1 MTTNLSVPSRDAIT
15 SDDPSPVGS
24 APSLD
29 SVAAAIDP
37 ASLEILRM
45 QLEGIA
51 DRMQDALVRSAISSI
66 AREGMD
72 CAAAIFLPDGRVIAQ
87 ARSLPL
93 LLGSMIP
100 AVEGILNAFPIHDL
114 RDGDACLVNDPW
126 SGGTHLPDMVMIK
139 PVMLD
144 GHVVALTAAILHHQD
159 IGGSTPG
166 SLPPDATDVF
176 VEGLRLP
183 PVRWRRD
190 GLIDPGM
197 RTVLAANSR
206 TPGNLLGDLDAQWA
220 SISLGEREVQ
230 ELARAQGT
238 AFLPG
243 CDALIV
249 QAERMT
255 RDALAA
261 LPDGVFTHADRLDA
275 RGTSSGTLPG
285 RAAGNASGNAI
296 GSATGNVPDNVSAH
310 TPGVTVQ
317 VTLTKTGDRLHIDF
331 TGSSAQAP
339 APVNAP
345 PAAVLA
351 ALFFF
356 LRTLAPDAPSNH
368 GCLRAADWVLP
379 EGSVVNPRF
388 PAAVNART
396 ATVKLACNTLL
407 AAWAKADAAHASAP
421 HSGVAVVLAVG
432 GKDAAGR
439 PYFFTEIIAGGAGA
453 GPAGAGASG
462 ISTDVGNGK
471 NLPIEML
478 ESQAPLRL
486 ETYRRRR
493 GSGGAGRHAGGDGVV
508 RTYLLLEG
516 EATVSYRGERHD
528 AGAPGA
534 QGGAAGTP
542 SRAQLV
548 RRDGRIEPL
557 ASKTRFVWRAGDRL
571 TIETAGGGGW
581 GAP

>member
-1 MTTNLSVPSRDAIT
+1 MMT
-15 SDDPSPVGS
+15 SDSLPSDRATDPR
-24 APSLD
+24 AL
-29 SVAAAIDP
+29 AASIDP
-37 ASLEILRM
+37 ATLEILRM

-100 AVEGILNAFPIHDL
+100 AVAGILKAFPMDDM
-114 RDGDACLVNDPW
+114 RDGDALLMNDPW
-126 SGGTHLPDMVMIK
+126 SGGTHLPDMVMAR

-144 GHVVALTAAILHHQD
+144 GAVVALTAAILHHQD

-190 GLIDPGM
+190 GHIDPGL
-197 RTVLAANSR
+197 RTVLSANSR
-206 TPGNLLGDLDAQWA
+206 TPDNLLGDLDAQWA
-220 SISLGEREVQ
+220 AISLGEREVQ
-230 ELARAQGT
+230 ELARAQGA
-238 AFLPG
+238 AFAPG
-243 CDALIV
+243 CDALMV

-261 LPDGVFTHADRLDA
+261 LPDGVFAHADRLDA
-275 RGTSSGTLPG
+275 RGRTPGTLPAH
-285 RAAGNASGNAI
+285 AAGSAPGDAS
-296 GSATGNVPDNVSAH
+296 SH
-310 TPGVTVQ
+310 TPGVTVH

-331 TGSSAQAP
+331 TGSSAQAA
-339 APVNAP
+339 APTNAP

-351 ALFFF
+351 AVFFF
-356 LRTLAPDAPSNH
+356 MRTLAPDAPSNQ
-368 GCLRAADWVLP
+368 GCLLAADWLLP
-379 EGSVVNPRF
+379 DGSIVNPRF

-407 AAWAKADAAHASAP
+407 AAWAKADPVHASAP
-421 HSGVAVVLAVG
+421 HSGVAVVMAVG

-453 GPAGAGASG
+453 GPAGPGASG

-471 NLPIEML
+471 NLPVEML

-486 ETYRRRR
+486 ETYCRRR

-508 RTYLLLEG
+508 RSYLLLEG

-534 QGGAAGTP
+534 QGGAAGAP
-542 SRAQLV
+542 SRAQVV
-548 RRDGRIEPL
+548 RRDGSVEPL
-557 ASKTRFVWRAGDRL
+557 ASKTRFIWRAGDRL

>member
-1 MTTNLSVPSRDAIT
+1 MNTKVSVPSAHAIT
-15 SDDPSPVGS
+15 AGDAASIGS
-24 APSLD
+24 VPSLD
-29 SVAAAIDP
+29 RAAAVIDP

-72 CAAAIFLPDGRVIAQ
+72 CAAAVFLPDGRVITQ

-100 AVEGILNAFPIHDL
+100 AVAGILNAFPL
-114 RDGDACLVNDPW
+114 QCMRDGDALLMNDPW

-144 GHVVALTAAILHHQD
+144 GAIVALTAAILHHQD

-183 PVRWRRD
+183 PVRWRQ
-190 GLIDPGM
+190 GGQIDPGL
-197 RTVLAANSR
+197 RAVLAANSR
-206 TPGNLLGDLDAQWA
+206 TPDNLLGDLDAQWA
-220 SISLGEREVQ
+220 AISLGEREVQ
-230 ELARAQGT
+230 ELARAQGGVF
-238 AFLPG
+238 APG
-243 CDALIV
+243 CDALIQ

-255 RDALAA
+255 RAALAA

-275 RGTSSGTLPG
+275 RGAPPGNLPIHAAGSSLGNAP
-285 RAAGNASGNAI
+285 GNASSHAPGHTP
-296 GSATGNVPDNVSAH
+296 GH
-310 TPGVTVQ
+310 TPGVTLH

-331 TGSSAQAP
+331 TGSSPQAA
-339 APVNAP
+339 APINAP

-356 LRTLAPDAPSNH
+356 MRTLAPDAPSNQ
-368 GCLRAADWVLP
+368 GCLMAADWVLP
-379 EGSVVNPRF
+379 QGSIVNPRF

-407 AAWAKADAAHASAP
+407 AAWAKADPAHASSP
-421 HSGVAVVLAVG
+421 NSGVAVVMAVG

-471 NLPIEML
+471 NLPVEML

-534 QGGAAGTP
+534 QGGAAGAP
-542 SRAQLV
+542 SRAQVV
-548 RRDGRIEPL
+548 RRDGSIEPL
-557 ASKTRFVWRAGDRL
+557 ASKTRFIWRAGDRL

>member
-1 MTTNLSVPSRDAIT
+1 MTTSDALPSDR
-15 SDDPSPVGS
+15 
-24 APSLD
+24 
-29 SVAAAIDP
+29 AADLRAMTASIDP
-37 ASLEILRM
+37 AFLEILRM

-100 AVEGILNAFPIHDL
+100 AVVGILKAFPIDDM
-114 RDGDACLVNDPW
+114 RDGDALLMNDPW
-126 SGGTHLPDMVMIK
+126 SGGTHLPDMVMVR

-144 GHVVALTAAILHHQD
+144 GALVALTAATLHHQD

-183 PVRWRRD
+183 PVRWRRN
-190 GLIDPGM
+190 GHIDPGL
-197 RTVLAANSR
+197 RTVLSANSR
-206 TPGNLLGDLDAQWA
+206 TPDNLLGDLEAQWA
-220 SISLGEREVQ
+220 AISLGERQVQ
-230 ELARAQGT
+230 ELARAQGA
-238 AFLPG
+238 AFAPG
-243 CDALIV
+243 CDALIL

-261 LPDGVFTHADRLDA
+261 LLDGVFAHADRLDA
-275 RGTSSGTLPG
+275 RGNTPGTLPAH
-285 RAAGNASGNAI
+285 AAGSAPGDASSNALGH
-296 GSATGNVPDNVSAH
+296 PL
-310 TPGVTVQ
+310 GVTVH

-331 TGSSAQAP
+331 TGSSAQAA
-339 APVNAP
+339 APINAP

-351 ALFFF
+351 AVFFF
-356 LRTLAPDAPSNH
+356 MRTLAPDAPSNQ
-368 GCLRAADWVLP
+368 GCLLAADWLLP
-379 EGSVVNPRF
+379 DGSIVNPRF

-407 AAWAKADAAHASAP
+407 AAWAKADPVHASAP
-421 HSGVAVVLAVG
+421 HSGVAVVMAVG

-453 GPAGAGASG
+453 GPAGPGASG

-471 NLPIEML
+471 NLPVEML

-508 RTYLLLEG
+508 RSYLLLEG

-534 QGGAAGTP
+534 QGGAAGAP
-542 SRAQLV
+542 SRAQVV
-548 RRDGRIEPL
+548 RRDGSIEPL
-557 ASKTRFVWRAGDRL
+557 ASKTRFIWRAGDRL

>member
-1 MTTNLSVPSRDAIT
+1 MNTNTSVPSGRVITANDAAST
-15 SDDPSPVGS
+15 GGAPSP
-24 APSLD
+24 D
-29 SVAAAIDP
+29 SVAPVIDP

-100 AVEGILNAFPIHDL
+100 AVAGILSAFPIDGI
-114 RDGDACLVNDPW
+114 RDGDALLMNDPW

-144 GHVVALTAAILHHQD
+144 NAVVALTAAILHHQD

-183 PVRWRRD
+183 PVRWRQD
-190 GLIDPGM
+190 GQIDPGL

-206 TPGNLLGDLDAQWA
+206 TPDNLLGDLDAQWSA
-220 SISLGEREVQ
+220 ISLGEREVQ
-230 ELARAQGT
+230 ELARAQGGVFAT
-238 AFLPG
+238 G
-243 CDALIV
+243 CDALIQ

-255 RDALAA
+255 RAALAA

-275 RGTSSGTLPG
+275 RGTPPGTVPIH
-285 RAAGNASGNAI
+285 AAGNSLGNAP
-296 GSATGNVPDNVSAH
+296 GNPSSNAPGH
-310 TPGVTVQ
+310 TPGVTIH
-317 VTLTKTGDRLHIDF
+317 VTLTKSGDRLHIDF
-331 TGSSAQAP
+331 TGSSAQAA
-339 APVNAP
+339 APINAP

-356 LRTLAPDAPSNH
+356 MRTLAPDAPSNH
-368 GCLRAADWVLP
+368 GCLRAADWILP
-379 EGSVVNPRF
+379 EGSIVNPRF

-407 AAWAKADAAHASAP
+407 AAWAKADPLHANAP
-421 HSGVAVVLAVG
+421 NSGVAVVMAVG

-471 NLPIEML
+471 NLPVEML

-534 QGGAAGTP
+534 QGGAAGAP
-542 SRAQLV
+542 SRAQVV
-548 RRDGRIEPL
+548 RRDGSVEPL
-557 ASKTRFVWRAGDRL
+557 ASKTRFIWRAGDRL